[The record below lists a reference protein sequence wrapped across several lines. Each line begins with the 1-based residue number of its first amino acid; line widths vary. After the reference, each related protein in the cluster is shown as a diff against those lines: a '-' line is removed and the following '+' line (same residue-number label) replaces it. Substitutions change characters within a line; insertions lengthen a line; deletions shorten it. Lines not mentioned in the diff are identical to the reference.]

1 MLKLSKKF
9 IYLFIVLGGIFILFY
24 FISDFSL
31 TGKAVD
37 VCKRVDYCEN
47 ITIKNCS
54 ESCSLLCENKTVQDC
69 VIKEI
74 PNCKDING
82 SLCAENSSG
91 LKVEECFDIV
101 KEICEEICE
110 KVNCTDVLIE
120 NCTEKLVCENS
131 SDNETFFESEV
142 IEEEG
147 NANDSLEKEVKNV
160 LLDIDNIY
168 FIESLDPLTLEE
180 KRIIKIKTG
189 ESKISIVEAKKI
201 GKKILIRFEIG
212 DFWVEKVYDFS
223 MGKDLLDERIE
234 YDRLKFL
241 KKIATLKS
249 SKNNEE
255 RMEGYLIEYDI

>member
-1 MLKLSKKF
+1 MLKLNRKF
-9 IYLFIVLGGIFILFY
+9 IYLFVVLGGIFILFY
-24 FISDFSL
+24 FINDFSL
-31 TGKAVD
+31 TGRAVD
-37 VCKRVDYCEN
+37 VCKKINYCEN
-47 ITIKNCS
+47 ITIENCT
-54 ESCSLLCENKTVQDC
+54 EICSLVCENRSIQEC
-69 VIKEI
+69 IIKEI
-74 PNCKDING
+74 HNCSDTNE
-82 SLCAENSSG
+82 SLCEENFSG
-91 LKVEECFDIV
+91 LKVEECFNV
-101 KEICEEICE
+101 TNEVCEEICKE
-110 KVNCTDVLIE
+110 INCTDVLIE

-147 NANDSLEKEVKNV
+147 NANDSLEKEVENV